1 MSNAVSALKT
11 GQLDECMEALKNE
24 VRQAPSDP
32 QKRVFLFQLYSI
44 NGEWDKALTQLNV
57 ARDLDPQNKA
67 MAETYQE
74 VLRCEGLRDAV
85 FQGLRSPTIL
95 GEPPEWMAKLMQSM
109 VHFAKGDFTAFS
121 DLQGEA
127 FENAE
132 ASSGSL
138 WLFDG
143 DEEGQKFDWIADS
156 DMRLGPI
163 LEAVVNGRYYWIP
176 FSNIKSIELEQ
187 PVDLRD
193 LVWTPATFCW
203 ANDGQAV
210 GFIPTRYPGSAD
222 SNDNDIRLARKT
234 EWASPAADIYAGL
247 GLRSFTTDVDE
258 IPLTTIRRIVFD
270 SPLGNSNADV
280 SDVRE

>member
-1 MSNAVSALKT
+1 MSNAISALKM
-11 GQLDECMEALKNE
+11 GQLTQCIEALKNE

-32 QKRVFLFQLYSI
+32 QKRVFLFQLYSVT
-44 NGEWDKALTQLNV
+44 GEWDKALTQLNV
-57 ARDLDPQNKA
+57 ARDLDSQNKT

-85 FQGLRSPTIL
+85 FDGKRSPTIL
-95 GEPPEWMAKLMQSM
+95 GEPPEWMAKLMQSL
-109 VHFAKGDFTAFS
+109 VHFAKRDFSAFS

-132 ASSGSL
+132 SSQGNL

-143 DEEGQKFDWIADS
+143 DEEGQSFDWIADS
-156 DMRLGPI
+156 DMRLGPV
-163 LEAVVNGRYYWIP
+163 LEAVINGRYYWIP

-203 ANDGQAV
+203 SNDGQAV
-210 GFIPTRYPGSAD
+210 GFIPTRYPGSASSD
-222 SNDNDIRLARKT
+222 DDEIRLARKT
-234 EWASPAADIYAGL
+234 DWASPADDIYAGL
-247 GLRSFTTDVDE
+247 GQRTFTTDSDE
-258 IPLTTIRRIVFD
+258 FSLTAIRRIVFT
-270 SPLGNSNADV
+270 SNAPE
-280 SDVRE
+280 SNGEI